1 VVKWDWK
8 VVFPQLQGQ
17 WEGNLEVA
25 FRLLPR
31 AEWVKQLLVVYWELV
46 DKMAN
51 QVYLE
56 VMGKVLPLQREKLE
70 VVQDNQVVEK
80 LGL

>member
-1 VVKWDWK
+1 VKWDWK

-17 WEGNLEVA
+17 WEGNLEVE
-25 FRLLPR
+25 FRLQPG
-31 AEWVKQLLVVYWELV
+31 AEWAKQLLVVYWELV

-56 VMGKVLPLQREKLE
+56 LMGKVLPLQREKSE
-70 VVQDNQVVEK
+70 VVQDNQVVER

>member
-1 VVKWDWK
+1 
-8 VVFPQLQGQ
+8 
-17 WEGNLEVA
+17 
-25 FRLLPR
+25 
-31 AEWVKQLLVVYWELV
+31 VVYWELV

-51 QVYLE
+51 QVFLE